1 MENYKKLLEYIKEI
15 TNLECMYSTLDW
27 DMRISAPK
35 DAKDYIISLEG
46 DIADKIFKLQ
56 TDSKYKEL
64 LLNVINDSYFKE
76 LDDSE
81 QRYINNLLKDYYK
94 NVLVP
99 NDFYTE
105 YVKLC
110 SKSSTVWEEAKE
122 KNDYGLF
129 KPYLEQ
135 VIDMT
140 KKYYSYI
147 DSSKDLYDV
156 MLDCYEI
163 GINSEIIDDLFNE
176 LKDSL
181 IPLIKKCNNDSAN
194 NINVNYS
201 DEELLGCAKYLLEYI
216 GFDMNKG
223 CLGIFAHG
231 FTNKISSKDVR
242 IAFTQTT
249 NPIDFASTV
258 VHEGGHGILE
268 QNISDN
274 LSKYTN
280 GCIENLYAFHES
292 QSRFFENILGKNI
305 NFWYPIYE
313 DVKKKFKIDL
323 SIEDFCEELNK
334 VSLGLIR
341 TKADELTYPLHII
354 IRYEIERDLFNG
366 VITVDEL
373 PSVWN
378 KKVKDYLGLD
388 VKTDSEGLMQDI
400 HWSEGSFGYFPSYLL
415 GTIYDGIFKE
425 YVEEN
430 LGSIDELLRN
440 GRVKEITQFMID
452 NIYKNGGAYSSK
464 EIIENVCGKK
474 LTVKPIIKYFND
486 KYNK

>member
-1 MENYKKLLEYIKEI
+1 MENYKKLLDYQKEI
-15 TNLECMYSTLDW
+15 IDLECVYNTMDW
-27 DMRISAPK
+27 DMRISAPR
-35 DAKDYIISLEG
+35 DAKDYIISLESK
-46 DIADKIFKLQ
+46 IAEKIFSLK
-56 TDSKYKEL
+56 TNKKYEEL
-64 LLNVINDSYFKE
+64 LLNCINSEYFKDIE
-76 LDDSE
+76 ENE
-81 QRYINNLLKDYYK
+81 QRYIKNLLKNYYV

-99 NDFYTE
+99 SDFYSE
-105 YVKLC
+105 YVTLS
-110 SKSSTVWEEAKE
+110 SKSTNVWEEAK
-122 KNDYGLF
+122 KNNDYEMF
-129 KPYLEQ
+129 KPYLER

-140 KKYYSYI
+140 KQYYSYI

-156 MLDCYEI
+156 MLDCYES
-163 GINSEIIDDLFNE
+163 GMNSEIVDGLFNE

-181 IPLIKKCNNDSAN
+181 IPLIKKCNNDSVSK
-194 NINVNYS
+194 INVTYG
-201 DEELLGCAKYLLEYI
+201 DEELLECARYLLEYI

-223 CLGIFAHG
+223 SLGIFAHG
-231 FTNKISSKDVR
+231 FTNKISSNDVR

-268 QNISDN
+268 QNISN
-274 LSKYTN
+274 SLSKYTN

-313 DVKKKFKIDL
+313 DVKKKFKINL
-323 SIEDFCEELNK
+323 SIEDFCKELNK
-334 VSLGLIR
+334 VSLSLIR

-366 VITVDEL
+366 VITVDDL

-378 KKVKDYLGLD
+378 KKVKDYLGLE
-388 VKTDSEGLMQDI
+388 VKSDSEGLMQDI

-430 LGSIDELLRN
+430 LGSIDVLLRD

-452 NIYKNGGAYSSK
+452 NIYKNGGAYTSK